1 MNIWKT
7 CYKHKND
14 SLKSLKYLGRT
25 TWNGSCSSEHK
36 TIPYGSQTQKT
47 EQRTTSTQ
55 RHSSFDTY
63 RTPNPEKGISQYL
76 PSLIVGSQQSIQMP
90 TCLSTPTCTYTY
102 RLPLVSFE
110 WPSWSW
116 IVYQGHGKT
125 CPGHAL
131 SANGAIIECYEAH
144 CFIVCVFIYHCCM

>member
-1 MNIWKT
+1 MLLEE
-7 CYKHKND
+7 CFFCV
-14 SLKSLKYLGRT
+14 RT

-76 PSLIVGSQQSIQMP
+76 PSLIVGSHQTIMGLAVSQ
-90 TCLSTPTCTYTY
+90 TEDLLSQAPQPGVHYGASNEETCTQCFT
-102 RLPLVSFE
+102 PLSCN
-110 WPSWSW
+110 
-116 IVYQGHGKT
+116 QGLG
-125 CPGHAL
+125 AL
-131 SANGAIIECYEAH
+131 ASHISQH
-144 CFIVCVFIYHCCM
+144 